1 MREVLQSRTHCSAEL
16 NMIFGLLVEKIIKKQ
31 NYAKRKVQSRAAEV
45 LTPFLI
51 NLILR
56 FGTRFDKRKINAEI
70 KY

>member
-16 NMIFGLLVEKIIKKQ
+16 NMIFGLFVEKIIKKQ

-56 FGTRFDKRKINAEI
+56 FWTRFDKRKINAEI
-70 KY
+70 K